1 MQENRINYNQRDY
14 QAVFADEQSKEVLNQ
29 SEKEASLFDL
39 VMVTIYLLNLLCIV
53 YFIDELHPA

>member
-39 VMVTIYLLNLLCIV
+39 VMVTIYLLNLYCV
-53 YFIDELHPA
+53 